1 MYKRQELQAHHG
13 VRGAESLIDVLLKPG
28 QFLDLL
34 MAIQDINGFSDDIN
48 EMCIRDRD
56 RAISSGLTLAIAQ
69 DQASL
74 NMASNG
80 DSKAYLQMKY
90 PNAVRTKKSG
100 DIALNNPYRGI
111 ADILNG
117 MSGGKEWYGFGHSK
131 KYWKTPGNL
140 EAEAWAQFGRE
151 YFDNAPDVKEM
162 FEELFPNLNSH
173 AMMALKGLI
182 WYVERSCYRRTP
194 GSFSPVCE

>member
-1 MYKRQELQAHHG
+1 
-13 VRGAESLIDVLLKPG
+13 
-28 QFLDLL
+28 
-34 MAIQDINGFSDDIN
+34 
-48 EMCIRDRD
+48 
-56 RAISSGLTLAIAQ
+56 
-69 DQASL
+69 
-74 NMASNG
+74 
-80 DSKAYLQMKY
+80 MKY

-140 EAEAWAQFGRE
+140 EAEAWAQFGRT
-151 YFDNAPDVKEM
+151 YYNNDPDVKKM
-162 FEELFPNLNSH
+162 FEDIFPNLSTH

-182 WYVERSCYRRTP
+182 
-194 GSFSPVCE
+194 

>member
-1 MYKRQELQAHHG
+1 MKVIYKAPGCAPEPRDIPNTLEELQATVG
-13 VRGAESLIDVLLKPG
+13 GYIETVTFA
-28 QFLDLL
+28 
-34 MAIQDINGFSDDIN
+34 SDALVICN
-48 EMCIRDRD
+48 EEGRLQGLPHIAHELFHEMDAD

-69 DQASL
+69 DQVSL

-80 DSKAYLQMKY
+80 DIKAYLQMKY

-140 EAEAWAQFGRE
+140 EAEAWAQFGRT
-151 YFDNAPDVKEM
+151 YYNNDPDVKKM
-162 FEELFPNLNSH
+162 FEDIFPNLSTH

-182 WYVERSCYRRTP
+182 
-194 GSFSPVCE
+194 

>member
-1 MYKRQELQAHHG
+1 MQERTANREGGFCSIQFDADFEAL
-13 VRGAESLIDVLLKPG
+13 AEGK
-28 QFLDLL
+28 
-34 MAIQDINGFSDDIN
+34 
-48 EMCIRDRD
+48 
-56 RAISSGLTLAIAQ
+56 
-69 DQASL
+69 
-74 NMASNG
+74 
-80 DSKAYLQMKY
+80 
-90 PNAVRTKKSG
+90 G
-100 DIALNNPYRGI
+100 DILGISAMVWIWPRQNYR
-111 ADILNG
+111 
-117 MSGGKEWYGFGHSK
+117 
-131 KYWKTPGNL
+131 KTPGSL